1 MSELRIGSEMKLTL
15 ATVGLTTVVG
25 VSGFALVTWPGRRT
39 VVFVSMVCLAALL
52 TLYSR
57 VRQLL
62 RGVGDISG
70 GMTETAAQV
79 ADAATRLA
87 SSSRALGEGAES
99 QATALGEVAGSSEL
113 MTSIL
118 RQNVEATRSAA
129 TLMQQTDQIA
139 SDATQGLEGLVRS
152 MSEIN
157 SSSDKISRINKV
169 IDEIAFQTNILALN
183 AAVEA
188 ARAGEAGMGFAV
200 VADEVRNLAQR
211 CGQAAKD
218 IAGLIEDSISKVHEG
233 SGRLD
238 QVAEAMRRL
247 IDGERKTK
255 GLIDDT
261 TVSSTEL
268 VSGMDLVSKTLIE
281 VQEKARQTSPRAQQ
295 AASAAGQ
302 LNELTEFM
310 KHAATRLE
318 SIAAGSG
325 ETPYERTNA

>member
-1 MSELRIGSEMKLTL
+1 LSELRTGNEVKLIL
-15 ATVGLTTVVG
+15 AAVGLTIVIA
-25 VSGFALVTWPGRRT
+25 VSGFALVVWPGPRT
-39 VVFVSMVCLAALL
+39 IAFVSIGCLAALAAM
-52 TLYSR
+52 YWR
-57 VRQLL
+57 VRKLLLDL
-62 RGVGDISG
+62 RGTSSG
-70 GMTETAAQV
+70 MAETAARA
-79 ADAATRLA
+79 ADAAARVA
-87 SSSRALGEGAES
+87 SSSQALGEGAES

-118 RQNVEATRSAA
+118 RQNVETTRSAA

-139 SDATQGLEGLVRS
+139 SDATQGLEGLVQS

-218 IAGLIEDSISKVHEG
+218 IAALIEDSISKVHDG

-238 QVAEAMRRL
+238 QVAEAMRRV

-255 GLIDDT
+255 GLIDET

-268 VSGMDLVSKTLIE
+268 VSGMEMISKTLIE
-281 VQEKARQTSPRAQQ
+281 VQERARQTAPHAQQ
-295 AASAAGQ
+295 AASAAEELGQ
-302 LNELTEFM
+302 FPEFI
-310 KHAATRLE
+310 KQAATRLQ
-318 SIAAGSG
+318 SVAAGSR
-325 ETPYERTNA
+325 ERTP